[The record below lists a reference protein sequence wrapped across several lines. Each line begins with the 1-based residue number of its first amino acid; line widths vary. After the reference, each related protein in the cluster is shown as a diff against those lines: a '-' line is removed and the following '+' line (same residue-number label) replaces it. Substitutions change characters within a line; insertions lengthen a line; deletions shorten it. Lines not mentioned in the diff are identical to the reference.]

1 MENEVRPLKEMKG
14 CWENIVWMVVCWGGE
29 GMFREILNFR
39 YGEYPFELFSVSHIA
54 AIVVSVG
61 CMMGLYISRNQIQGS
76 LLKWLL
82 VVLLILSEVSFQAW
96 YFINGHWDFTI
107 NLPFQL
113 CSLSLYL
120 CTIMLLTNS
129 YRIFEV
135 SFFASMSG
143 AFIAILTPE
152 LFFGFPH
159 FRYFQFFLAHLTIC
173 LACLYMVWVEK
184 FSLTFGS
191 LIRAFLA
198 LNGIA
203 IVAYTVNKLVGANYM
218 FLMHKPNNASP
229 IDYLGEYPWYL
240 ISLEAISFF
249 IFLILY
255 APFFLIRRKEEGK
268 R

>member
-1 MENEVRPLKEMKG
+1 M
-14 CWENIVWMVVCWGGE
+14 
-29 GMFREILNFR
+29 LNFR

-61 CMMGLYISRNQIQGS
+61 CMMGLYISRNRIQGS
-76 LLKWLL
+76 LKSFFKWLL

-96 YFINGHWDFTI
+96 YYIYDHWDLTI

-120 CTIMLLTNS
+120 CTFMLLTKS

-159 FRYFQFFLAHLTIC
+159 FRYFQFFLAHLTII
-173 LACLYMVWVEK
+173 LACLYMVWIEGY
-184 FSLTFGS
+184 SLTLGS
-191 LIRAFLA
+191 VIRAFFT

-203 IVAYTVNKLVGANYM
+203 VLAYTVNKLVGANYM
-218 FLMHKPNNASP
+218 FLMHKPNNTSP

-249 IFLILY
+249 LFLILY
-255 APFFLIRRKEEGK
+255 APFFLMRDKRSQGK
-268 R
+268 VN